1 MTDMISIAKEELT
14 RMEERLKTLAKE
26 KSNLQ
31 LITHLIDQLS
41 TTPGLEATIN
51 NMLMILLSNIG
62 GVNIIIYYMID
73 NKYYYVDAFGKK
85 AQFDSIDDPLVKKV
99 FETRRFIEYKHDF
112 SDTLMVTPEFTKA
125 FTWVFPL
132 LVGKDIIGV
141 LKMESMHISSKELQE
156 HLQTFFNYVALLLK
170 NEILGY
176 TSLSKA
182 YNLLNKANIEL
193 KESEERYRSVF
204 ETTGSATII
213 IEEDMTI
220 SMVNAEFCRIFG
232 CSKEEIEGKKKIIEF
247 VYTDDQKIIMKNH
260 RLRRANSKMVPTN
273 YEFRAVTIQGR
284 LLDVYI
290 TITMIPGTMKS
301 VASMLDITKR
311 KQSDKELH
319 EVNEKLADSVK
330 KLETWNREISLLNE
344 MGELLQGAQYLDE
357 IYSLS
362 AQFNQRIFPDMQGAL
377 CLVCPSNNLV
387 EEVIRWGES
396 VFSERSFE
404 KSDCKALRSGRP
416 HLVMEPSGHGMLC
429 NHITNPHIA
438 NSYCVPMITQGEAM
452 GLLHF
457 HRMALKNEE
466 ASFFNEHQQHLAEE
480 VSNNI
485 ALAVTN
491 LKLRETL
498 RQQSIIDPLTGLYN
512 RRYMEETLI
521 RELHRAERK
530 KGSVGLIMFDIDH
543 FKEFNDTFGHGGG
556 DALLS
561 ALGDFFV
568 KHTRGGD
575 IVSRYGGDEFVF
587 VLPDA
592 TLEDS
597 RRRAEELC
605 RNVKELQISY
615 LDQQLSKCTLSLGV
629 AAFPEY
635 GLTCDALLKSADI
648 ALYHAK
654 NDGRDRVAVASK

>member
-1 MTDMISIAKEELT
+1 MTEMISISKEAFT
-14 RMEERLKTLAKE
+14 SMEKRLKLLAKE

-41 TTPGLEATIN
+41 TAPGLEATIE

-62 GVNIIIYYMID
+62 GINIMIYYMID
-73 NKYYYVDAFGKK
+73 HKYHYADTFGKK

-99 FETRRFIEYKHDF
+99 FETGKSMEHEHDF
-112 SDTLMVTPEFTKA
+112 SDTRMMTAEFTKA
-125 FTWVFPL
+125 YTWVFPL
-132 LVGKDIIGV
+132 QVGKDMIGV
-141 LKMESMHISSKELQE
+141 LKMENMQISVSELQE

-176 TSLSKA
+176 TSLSRA
-182 YNLLNKANIEL
+182 YDLLHQTSIEL
-193 KESEERYRSVF
+193 KESEKKYRSVF

-220 SMVNAEFCRIFG
+220 SMVNAEYCRIFG

-247 VYTDDQKIIMKNH
+247 VYKDDQKIIMKNH
-260 RLRRANSKMVPTN
+260 RLRRANLDMAPIN
-273 YEFRAVTIQGR
+273 YEFRAVDIQGR

-290 TITMIPGTMKS
+290 TIAMIPGTMKS
-301 VASMLDITKR
+301 VASILDITKR
-311 KQSDKELH
+311 KQADKELH
-319 EVNEKLADSVK
+319 EANEKLAGSVK
-330 KLETWNREISLLNE
+330 KLEIWNSEISLLNE
-344 MGELLQGAQYLDE
+344 MGELLQGAQCLDE
-357 IYSLS
+357 IYALS

-396 VFSERSFE
+396 VFSERFFE
-404 KSDCKALRSGRP
+404 KSDCRALRSRRP
-416 HLVMEPSGHGMLC
+416 HLVIEPFGNEMLC

-438 NSYCVPMITQGEAM
+438 ICYCVPMITQGEAM
-452 GLLHF
+452 GLLHL
-457 HRMALKNEE
+457 HRMSIKNEDV
-466 ASFFNEHQQHLAEE
+466 SFFIEHQQHLAEE
-480 VSNNI
+480 VSNYI

-491 LKLRETL
+491 LKLREIL

-512 RRYMEETLI
+512 RRYMEENLV
-521 RELHRAERK
+521 RELSRAERK
-530 KGSVGLIMFDIDH
+530 KGPVGLIMFDIDH

-556 DALLS
+556 DALLH
-561 ALGDFFV
+561 ALGDFLV
-568 KHTRGGD
+568 KHTREGD

-587 VLPDA
+587 VLPEA

-597 RRRAEELC
+597 RQRAEEL
-605 RNVKELQISY
+605 RQNVKELQISY
-615 LDQQLSKCTLSLGV
+615 WDKQLSKCTLSLGV
-629 AAFPEY
+629 AAFPEH

-648 ALYHAK
+648 ALYRAK
-654 NDGRDRVAVASK
+654 NEGKDRVAVAST

>member
-1 MTDMISIAKEELT
+1 MTDMISIPKEELT

-73 NKYYYVDAFGKK
+73 NKYYYADAFGKK
-85 AQFDSIDDPLVKKV
+85 AQFDSIEDPLVKKV
-99 FETRRFIEYKHDF
+99 FETRRFIEYEHDF

-220 SMVNAEFCRIFG
+220 SMVNAEYCRIFG

-247 VYTDDQKIIMKNH
+247 VYKDDQKIIMKNH
-260 RLRRANSKMVPTN
+260 RLRRSNSDMAPIN
-273 YEFRAVTIQGR
+273 YEFRAVDIQGR

-290 TITMIPGTMKS
+290 TIAMIPGTVKS
-301 VASMLDITKR
+301 VASILDITKR
-311 KQSDKELH
+311 KQADKELH
-319 EVNEKLADSVK
+319 EANEKLAGSIK
-330 KLETWNREISLLNE
+330 KLETWNREISLLNK
-344 MGELLQGAQYLDE
+344 MGELLQGAQCLDE
-357 IYSLS
+357 IYALS

-396 VFSERSFE
+396 VFSEQSFE
-404 KSDCKALRSGRP
+404 KSDCWALRSGRP
-416 HLVMEPSGHGMLC
+416 HLVIEPSGNGMLC

-438 NSYCVPMITQGEAM
+438 NCYCVPMITQGEAM
-452 GLLHF
+452 GLLHL
-457 HRMALKNEE
+457 HRMSLKNEE
-466 ASFFNEHQQHLAEE
+466 ALFFNEHQQHLAEE
-480 VSNNI
+480 VSNYI

-512 RRYMEETLI
+512 RRYMEETLL
-521 RELHRAERK
+521 RELIRAERK
-530 KGSVGLIMFDIDH
+530 SPVGLIMFDVDH
-543 FKEFNDTFGHGGG
+543 FKAFNDTFGHGGG
-556 DALLS
+556 DALLH
-561 ALGDFFV
+561 ALGDFLL

-575 IVSRYGGDEFVF
+575 IVSRYGGDEFVL

-597 RRRAEELC
+597 RRRAEEL
-605 RNVKELQISY
+605 RQNVKELQLSY
-615 LDQQLSKCTLSLGV
+615 LDQQLSKCKLSIGV
-629 AAFPEY
+629 AAFPEH
-635 GLTCDALLKSADI
+635 GLTCDVLLKSADI
-648 ALYHAK
+648 ALYRAK
-654 NDGRDRVAVASK
+654 NDGRDRVAVAST